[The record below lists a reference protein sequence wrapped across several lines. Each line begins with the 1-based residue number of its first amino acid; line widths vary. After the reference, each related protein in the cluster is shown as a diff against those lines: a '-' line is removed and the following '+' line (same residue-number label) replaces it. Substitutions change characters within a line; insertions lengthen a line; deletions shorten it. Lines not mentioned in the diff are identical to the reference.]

1 MNQPN
6 TATKHDVDTEDL
18 EIDERVY
25 GLYDLYCHGFITRRE
40 FLKRAGAITVAGV
53 SGLTM
58 AQATPVKCVVILH
71 CQVLMV
77 PTRVYWSFTRIGV

>member
-58 AQATPVKCVVILH
+58 ANFFH
-71 CQVLMV
+71 
-77 PTRVYWSFTRIGV
+77 